1 MILHLETS
9 TKVCSVALSKNGE
22 LFDFIETSSDQFI
35 HGEALTVMIDQLLK
49 RNAIDVKSLLAIS
62 FSLGPGSYTGLR
74 IGLATAKGLSFGLG
88 IPFIGVSS
96 LESLVSLARVKHPDA
111 TIAAAFDARRD
122 EVFLRIQQQNRVL
135 LMDQPVVVTEDF
147 VSPTDT
153 LIWVGD
159 ANVKLKEM
167 LQTESQHAFDDE
179 IQPSAIGQIAIAFH
193 RFSIG
198 DFDNIDQIK
207 PNYTKA
213 FYSASTKA

>member
-9 TKVCSVALSKNGE
+9 TKICSVALSKNGE

-49 RNAIDVKSLLAIS
+49 RNSIDIKSLLAIS
-62 FSLGPGSYTGLR
+62 ISLGPGSYTGLR

-96 LESLVSLARVKHPDA
+96 LESLVSLARAKHPDA

-122 EVFLRIQQQNRVL
+122 EVFLRIQQQDRVL
-135 LMDQPVVVTEDF
+135 LMDQPVVITEDF
-147 VSPTDT
+147 VSPADT
-153 LIWVGD
+153 LVWVGD

-167 LQTESQHAFDDE
+167 LRTASQHAFDDE

-198 DFDNIDQIK
+198 DFDDIDQIK

-213 FYSASTKA
+213 FYSGSTKA

>member
-9 TKVCSVALSKNGE
+9 TKICSVALSKNGE

-49 RNAIDVKSLLAIS
+49 RNSIDIKSLLAIS
-62 FSLGPGSYTGLR
+62 ISLGPGSYTGLR

-96 LESLVSLARVKHPDA
+96 LESLVTLARTKYPDA

-135 LMDQPVVVTEDF
+135 LMDQPVIIREDF
-147 VSPTDT
+147 VSPADT
-153 LIWVGD
+153 LVWVGD

-167 LQTESQHAFDDE
+167 LRTASQHAFDDE

-198 DFDNIDQIK
+198 DFDNIDLIK

-213 FYSASTKA
+213 FYSGSTKA

>member
-9 TKVCSVALSKNGE
+9 TKICSVALSKNGE

-49 RNAIDVKSLLAIS
+49 RNSIDIKSLLAIS
-62 FSLGPGSYTGLR
+62 ISLGPGSYTGLR

-96 LESLVSLARVKHPDA
+96 LESLVSLARAKHPDA

-122 EVFLRIQQQNRVL
+122 EVFLRIQQQDKVL
-135 LMDQPVVVTEDF
+135 LMDQPVVITEDF
-147 VSPTDT
+147 VSPADT
-153 LIWVGD
+153 LVWVGD

-167 LQTESQHAFDDE
+167 LRTESQHAFDDE

-198 DFDNIDQIK
+198 DFDDIDQIK

>member
-9 TKVCSVALSKNGE
+9 TKICSVALSKNGE
-22 LFDFIETSSDQFI
+22 PFDFIETSSDQFI

-49 RNAIDVKSLLAIS
+49 RNSIDIKSLLAIS
-62 FSLGPGSYTGLR
+62 ISLGPGSYTGLR

-96 LESLVSLARVKHPDA
+96 LESLVSLARAKHPDA

-122 EVFLRIQQQNRVL
+122 EVFLRIQQQDKVL
-135 LMDQPVVVTEDF
+135 LMDQPVVITEDF
-147 VSPTDT
+147 VSPADT
-153 LIWVGD
+153 LVWVGD

-167 LQTESQHAFDDE
+167 LRTASQHAFVDE

-198 DFDNIDQIK
+198 DFDDIDQ
-207 PNYTKA
+207 Y
-213 FYSASTKA
+213 

>member
-9 TKVCSVALSKNGE
+9 TKICSVALSKNGE

-49 RNAIDVKSLLAIS
+49 RNSIDIKSLLAIS
-62 FSLGPGSYTGLR
+62 ISLGPGSYTGLR

-96 LESLVSLARVKHPDA
+96 LESLVTLARTKYPDA
-111 TIAAAFDARRD
+111 SIAAAFDARRD

-135 LMDQPVVVTEDF
+135 LMDQPMIIKEDF
-147 VSPTDT
+147 VSPADT
-153 LIWVGD
+153 LVWVGD

-167 LQTESQHAFDDE
+167 LRTASQHAFDDE

-193 RFSIG
+193 RFSTG
-198 DFDNIDQIK
+198 DFDNIDLIK

-213 FYSASTKA
+213 FYSGSTKA

>member
-9 TKVCSVALSKNGE
+9 TKICSVALSKNGE

-49 RNAIDVKSLLAIS
+49 RNSIDIKSLLAIS
-62 FSLGPGSYTGLR
+62 ISLGPGSYTGLR

-96 LESLVSLARVKHPDA
+96 LESLVTLARTKYPDA

-135 LMDQPVVVTEDF
+135 LMDQPVIIREDF
-147 VSPTDT
+147 VSPADT
-153 LIWVGD
+153 LVWVGD

-167 LQTESQHAFDDE
+167 LRTASQHAFDDE

-193 RFSIG
+193 RFSTG
-198 DFDNIDQIK
+198 DFDNIDLIK

-213 FYSASTKA
+213 FYSGSTKA